1 MASDDE
7 KSPPRPQ
14 GASAA
19 ASQPHGP
26 ALLRLDQQLCF
37 PLYAASRLVVQ
48 AYAPYLSA
56 LGLTYPQYLVM
67 LVLWEENGASVKE
80 IGARL
85 YLDSGTLTPI
95 LKKLEKQGFVERRR
109 SQVDDRAVLNF
120 VTPTGASLQ
129 PRALQMVER
138 LACES
143 GLAIDDVVEIRE
155 MVHGLIRRF
164 CHMGDRR
171 EQTLVDCPSSFEEL
185 GRRLDGA
192 TETRGGSHAVKNH

>member
-7 KSPPRPQ
+7 KCPTQHLGACAGAPQ
-14 GASAA
+14 PNGET
-19 ASQPHGP
+19 
-26 ALLRLDQQLCF
+26 LLRLDKQLCF

-48 AYAPYLSA
+48 AYSPYLSE

-95 LKKLEKQGFVERRR
+95 LKKLEKQGLIERRR

-120 VTPTGASLQ
+120 VTEFGIALQ
-129 PRALQMVER
+129 PRALKMIER

-143 GLAIDDVVEIRE
+143 GLTVDDVVQIRE

-164 CHMGDRR
+164 CHMGDHRGK
-171 EQTLVDCPSSFEEL
+171 SL
-185 GRRLDGA
+185 GLMLNEIEALKADDS
-192 TETRGGSHAVKNH
+192 RGTKEICLS